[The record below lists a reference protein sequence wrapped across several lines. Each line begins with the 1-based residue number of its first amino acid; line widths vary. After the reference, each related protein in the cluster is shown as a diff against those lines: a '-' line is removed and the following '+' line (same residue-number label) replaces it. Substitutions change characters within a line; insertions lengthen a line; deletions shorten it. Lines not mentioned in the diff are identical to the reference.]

1 LHYKAATGGV
11 TVPLKGAAMAKLNM
25 SGNQGIPKDRLA
37 GNTIG
42 ERRQIKQ
49 TTVSTQSLPAKPA
62 RAKDVF
68 ARSGDV
74 SPEEFR
80 KRSDQFSATRR
91 NSKESPYKHVRTEQ
105 LEKGATPRAT
115 KTITDE
121 ARVDFLEKI
130 IKFNITSPAKVRQRF
145 GTTTVSGK

>member
-1 LHYKAATGGV
+1 
-11 TVPLKGAAMAKLNM
+11 MAKLNM
-25 SGNQGIPKDRLA
+25 SRNQGIPQDRLA
-37 GNTIG
+37 GKTIG

-49 TTVSTQSLPAKPA
+49 ATAKAQSLPAKPA

-68 ARSGDV
+68 SRSGE
-74 SPEEFR
+74 SRPEEFR
-80 KRSDQFSATRR
+80 KRSDAFSATRR

-105 LEKGATPRAT
+105 LEKGAAPRPT
-115 KTITDE
+115 KDITDE

-145 GTTTVSGK
+145 GTTAPKNQ